1 MDTIDAIKK
10 EYSRIHNTYHYTIQ
24 SNRLVRG
31 VAGAGN
37 TQLSGNFEFDIPPF
51 PFPQHNN
58 SQLGILKIKSFY
70 IVGQDS
76 TDAERTSGSVSEDTP
91 AFYVRLRGFGLRPQQ
106 FSNNFTAAQ
115 VVADYRKGPAPQT
128 DIFVPNDY
136 AMCENATDG
145 NTRYDLQLNAGCGN
159 LNYEFPISNP
169 AGSTC
174 SVQVFY
180 NGGDLTPNQ
189 QLAEN
194 GYHSQITF
202 SIELLPDEVSQN

>member
-1 MDTIDAIKK
+1 MDTIDTIKK

-31 VAGAGN
+31 GQGVGN
-37 TQLSGNFEFDIPPF
+37 TQLSGFFEFDIPPF

-58 SQLGILKIKSFY
+58 SQLGILRIKSFY

-76 TDAERTSGSVSEDTP
+76 TDNERTSGAVSEDTP

-106 FSNNFTAAQ
+106 YSNNFTGAT
-115 VVADYRKGPAPQT
+115 QT

-136 AMCENATDG
+136 AFCENATDG
-145 NTRYDLQLNAGCGN
+145 NTRFDLPVNAGCGN

-169 AGSTC
+169 AGATC

-180 NGGDLTPNQ
+180 CGGDLTPNQ
-189 QLAEN
+189 QIAEN

-202 SIELLPDEVSQN
+202 SIELLPEEVSQN